1 MLLQYIPFSTLITA
15 ASVNEHCVDFSM
27 SLAPYQLV
35 GLNWLLLMHSHS
47 LNGILGDEMV
57 CVLFLVIISGIIYFH
72 SIPIICLVVKKPDA
86 CDVFR

>member
-1 MLLQYIPFSTLITA
+1 MCFNS
-15 ASVNEHCVDFSM
+15 SVNKCCVDVSM

-57 CVLFLVIISGIIYFH
+57 SFIILQINFSSCSFYCQHLCGT
-72 SIPIICLVVKKPDA
+72 K
-86 CDVFR
+86 